1 MPSLSMITSGRT
13 EGPWAHPP
21 TPAELRVD
29 TVTDLLQ
36 WAAATG
42 DAELGYFAA
51 TSSAVGAT

>member
-1 MPSLSMITSGRT
+1 MPSPSIITSGRT

-21 TPAELRVD
+21 RPAELRVD

-36 WAAATG
+36 GAAATG
-42 DAELGYFAA
+42 DADPGYLAA